1 MARYNPPP
9 SYSVNAVF
17 LYMVILLGLLAWQTT
32 KVDEGDKAY
41 ENCIEEHET
50 IHPNAKGILALGIIK
65 QCELIEQDVRGW

>member
-9 SYSVNAVF
+9 SYHVGRYF
-17 LYMVILLGLLAWQTT
+17 ILIVLLLCALAWQTD
-32 KVDEGDKAY
+32 KVDKGDKAY